1 MFIVW
6 LIVVR
11 RANETDDVML
21 SGPEIK
27 RLALDI
33 EQELFG
39 YYGEVNTKYKHKYRT
54 LITHLKDPTNK
65 VRVK

>member
-1 MFIVW
+1 MGDCCIC
-6 LIVVR
+6 

-65 VRVK
+65 VS